1 MIHAQN
7 LKVVA
12 HTSGPAVVGS
22 TATVSLVVDR
32 KGYDYASVLVMK
44 SAAAAATSFASVLK
58 VEESDA
64 SGSDYS
70 DVTAL
75 VKDGTGGFTMA
86 AVSTTAASV
95 VKMDVD
101 CKARK
106 RYLRVTMTPDV
117 TATVSVVAMLSRGEE
132 YPYDATT
139 ANVTKWVAG

>member
-7 LKVVA
+7 LKIVG
-12 HTSGPAVVGS
+12 HTSGPAVVGA
-22 TATVSLVVDR
+22 TATVALVVDR

-44 SAAAAATSFASVLK
+44 SPVAAATSFASVLK

-64 SGSDYS
+64 SGSGYS
-70 DVTAL
+70 DVAAL
-75 VKDGTGGFTMA
+75 VKDGSGGFTMDS
-86 AVSTTAASV
+86 VSTSEASV

-106 RYLRVTMTPDV
+106 RYLRLTMTPDV